1 MAWRAPTLKDIA
13 ATLSQKELDTYR
25 QSPEFTSG
33 DDPVLDLL
41 RRTAAFVRS
50 KIRRNGQ
57 VKMSP
62 DADKIPES
70 LISPAMDYAAYD
82 ILKRQP
88 VKMTNERQKA
98 RDQAI
103 AEFDKVARRETT
115 PEDYNEDEGEIGK
128 ARPKFAPRP
137 YRILD

>member
-1 MAWRAPTLKDIA
+1 MAWRTPTIRDIA

-25 QSPEFTSG
+25 QSPEFQTG
-33 DDPVLDLL
+33 TDPVADLL
-41 RRTAAFVRS
+41 RRTAAFVRN

-62 DADKIPES
+62 AADEIPES

-88 VKMTNERQKA
+88 VKLTEERQKA

-103 AEFDKVARRETT
+103 AEFDKIARREAT
-115 PEDYNEDEGEIGK
+115 PEDYNESEGGIGK
-128 ARPKFAPRP
+128 AKPKFAPRP